1 MGDLID
7 LKKYRGKN
15 GKLCENSFQHSPEQL
30 LEQIAR
36 ATERIA
42 FAICSTDD
50 SKAAMVLRGAWTD
63 MENIFEMLLG
73 EIPED
78 VLTLREKIDEKMALF
93 LR

>member
-7 LKKYRGKN
+7 LKKYRGRD
-15 GKLCENSFQHSPEQL
+15 GGLGENSFRHKPEQL

-63 MENIFEMLLG
+63 MENIFEMLVG

-78 VLTLREKIDEKMALF
+78 VLSLREKIDARMALF